1 MYPTIRLLK
10 NLSGYGISHS
20 SDSRLTNELFI
31 NIINLTNR
39 VTILEKRFSNDLYNK
54 EKQFEKIREQD
65 MEDYHKISEYQKK
78 NGVKNS

>member
-39 VTILEKRFSNDLYNK
+39 VTILEKKVSILEKRFSNDLYNK
-54 EKQFEKIREQD
+54 
-65 MEDYHKISEYQKK
+65 
-78 NGVKNS
+78 